1 MGKQP
6 PDIVKEIQMSTKVTQ
21 KFIRNFLRSIPDAID
36 LDELYR
42 NNAGTNRGVSE
53 VRETLYVSRGIY
65 GLNGFIQRGMET
77 GKFYVCASRSSAM
90 FYYL

>member
-1 MGKQP
+1 MAK
-6 PDIVKEIQMSTKVTQ
+6 KVTQ
-21 KFIRNFLRSIPDAID
+21 KFIREFLRTIPDAVD
-36 LDELYR
+36 LDDRYR
-42 NNAGTNRGVSE
+42 TKDGSDLGLEA
-53 VRETLYVSRGIY
+53 RETLYVSRGIY